1 MSQGGS
7 RRPYSRGGPR
17 WHPRYKDY
25 WDYEQNYSD
34 GSSAGSPKECAGV
47 SPPPLTAHLPPH
59 AAPLPVPPHVKRDAR
74 HQHQHPPHHQ
84 QHPQHHQQHPQHHQQ
99 HPQHQHPHQHQQHPH
114 QQHHI
119 QDQRN
124 QHPHHIQDQRR
135 CSVGGMG
142 GPGGSRRAERR
153 SAGVGE
159 RRRPEMRVS
168 PPHIAAAAGP
178 SAEHQHQPHSNHH
191 TPTHMDTNPLERA
204 EGGSSDGELS
214 SKPGDSPSRKR
225 RRLCRTLSGG
235 EGGVAVPPP
244 PVERRTP
251 RHHYQPPPRR
261 VRYAGVWEQP
271 HAPHA
276 AHPPHAH
283 HPPLLLDINQM
294 SLRGARLG
302 GVGAGVW
309 PHREPPPRQLAGYPV
324 AAAGAEIWPAVLPA
338 LTTLRYHQ
346 VGSVYSGLQ
355 FGAPFPQHAHAH
367 AHTHYI
373 HNSQRPESGRLE
385 VLGGEAPELHH
396 APLLLHTEARGAS
409 LELMAPHHARHA
421 LTHHHHRRS
430 GGGAG
435 GVGAVGGVVPRRSFV
450 HRHAAR
456 WPHHPLHHIH
466 PQGGGGLLS
475 AALPP
480 HPAQLHVASLP
491 PPPTYQVFL
500 NLLAM
505 FPLSPYPDA
514 RSDESPDSPE
524 TENYE
529 ALLSLAERLGEA
541 KPRGLHRAEIDLLP
555 SYKYTQHAGGEQSS
569 CVVCMCEF
577 EARQTL
583 RVLPCAHEFHA
594 KCVDKWLRSNRTCPI
609 CRGNASEYFNN
620 SE

>member
-135 CSVGGMG
+135 CSVAGGMG

-153 SAGVGE
+153 SAGVAE

-178 SAEHQHQPHSNHH
+178 SAEHQHQPHANHH

-235 EGGVAVPPP
+235 DGGVAVPPP

-261 VRYAGVWEQP
+261 
-271 HAPHA
+271 
-276 AHPPHAH
+276 
-283 HPPLLLDINQM
+283 NK
-294 SLRGARLG
+294 
-302 GVGAGVW
+302 
-309 PHREPPPRQLAGYPV
+309 
-324 AAAGAEIWPAVLPA
+324 
-338 LTTLRYHQ
+338 
-346 VGSVYSGLQ
+346 
-355 FGAPFPQHAHAH
+355 
-367 AHTHYI
+367 
-373 HNSQRPESGRLE
+373 
-385 VLGGEAPELHH
+385 
-396 APLLLHTEARGAS
+396 
-409 LELMAPHHARHA
+409 
-421 LTHHHHRRS
+421 
-430 GGGAG
+430 
-435 GVGAVGGVVPRRSFV
+435 
-450 HRHAAR
+450 
-456 WPHHPLHHIH
+456 
-466 PQGGGGLLS
+466 
-475 AALPP
+475 
-480 HPAQLHVASLP
+480 
-491 PPPTYQVFL
+491 VFL

-555 SYKYTQHAGGEQSS
+555 SYKYTQHADGEQSS